1 MVDAGLEDAGSLL
14 VSDGGEDRITFGRS
28 LSVGRHVSNDL
39 VLGQAQVSSHH
50 AVLEWAPD
58 GWRIRDLG
66 SRNGTT
72 VNGRRIQNWRSLK
85 VGDVIRFAGVSSW
98 RAQHLASPDRTAQ
111 PLALVERVSSGRR
124 VPVRRDRFLLGT
136 GRPCDLRVTEWL
148 EDAVSPIRAVLF
160 QESGVL
166 FVESA
171 AGVPGI
177 EIGQGSPTEGAAT
190 VEDDLVLRLGPTE
203 LRVLPLS
210 GGSSGMTQTAA
221 LRAKEYDLDLYLDF
235 DGTTEG
241 TVRVVND
248 DGEWT
253 VRTGQRFIVLYLL
266 AQAGGAW
273 VEDSEIK
280 TGLWGRIG
288 AQQTDRSAL
297 NKLLHD
303 TRQMFLARGVDGWF
317 IEKRRGATRLR
328 LPRRRIHVAGPGDTP
343 PS

>member
-1 MVDAGLEDAGSLL
+1 MDDGAQVDAGSLL
-14 VSDGGEDRITFGRS
+14 VSDDGEDRIRFGRS

-72 VNGRRIQNWRSLK
+72 VNGRRIQNWRALQD
-85 VGDVIRFAGVSSW
+85 GDVIRFAGASSW
-98 RAQHLASPDRTAQ
+98 RAQRLASLDRAAQ

-124 VPVRRDRFLLGT
+124 VPVRHDRFLLGT
-136 GRPCDLRVTEWL
+136 GRPCDLRVAEWL
-148 EDAVSPIRAVLF
+148 DGDVSPIRTVLY

-166 FVESA
+166 YVEPT
-171 AGVPGI
+171 AGVDGI
-177 EIGQGSPTEGAAT
+177 EIGGGRADGTAIA
-190 VEDDLVLRLGPTE
+190 VEDDLALRLGTTE
-203 LRVLPLS
+203 LIVLPLA

-235 DGTTEG
+235 DGATEG
-241 TVRVVND
+241 TIRVVHA
-248 DGEWT
+248 DGEWA
-253 VRTGQRFIVLYLL
+253 VRTGQRFIALYLL
-266 AQAGGAW
+266 ARAGGDW
-273 VEDSEIK
+273 VDDVEVK

-328 LPRRRIHVAGPGDTP
+328 LPRRRIHVTEPGDSTP
-343 PS
+343 P